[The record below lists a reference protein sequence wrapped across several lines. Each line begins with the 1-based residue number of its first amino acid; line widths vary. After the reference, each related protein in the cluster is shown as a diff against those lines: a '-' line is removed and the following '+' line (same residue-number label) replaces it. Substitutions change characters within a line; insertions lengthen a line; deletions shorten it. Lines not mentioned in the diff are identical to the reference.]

1 MMMSPAQY
9 AEQFKNSPYLELL
22 KVKKDLITSISEFEH
37 DYDMDSQDWN
47 VCPGPDVQYQWNLEV
62 LGLIAPMLS
71 EAFNKEY
78 ARDIKSVSDYWDDM
92 RMFYE
97 D

>member
-1 MMMSPAQY
+1 MMMSSEQY
-9 AEQFKNSPYLELL
+9 SEQCKNAPYLELL
-22 KVKKDLITSISEFEH
+22 KIKKDLITSISDFEH

-62 LGLIAPMLS
+62 LGLISTMLS

-78 ARDIKSVSDYWDDM
+78 SCGIKSVSDYWDDM

>member
-9 AEQFKNSPYLELL
+9 VDQYKDAPYLELL
-22 KVKKDLITSISEFEH
+22 KIKKDLLSSISEFEH
-37 DYDMDSQDWN
+37 DYDTNSLDWN

-71 EAFNKEY
+71 QAFNKEY
-78 ARDIKSVSDYWDDM
+78 EWGVKDVSDYWDDM